1 MRPLK
6 LSFTRPA
13 KFFQPRPLRPL
24 RALRRWLAVAAC
36 VLGASAVQAQTI
48 ANTGGLSFGSF
59 VAGSGGTIAVA
70 TNGGRSKT
78 GGVMLVAQG
87 GSSTAAQFIVS
98 GTANATYVITLPS
111 DATVALSDGNGHSM
125 AVNSFVSYPSATGTL
140 SGAGTQILSVG
151 ATLTVGNAQ
160 APGSYTGSFPVTV
173 NYN

>member
-6 LSFTRPA
+6 LSFTMPIQ
-13 KFFQPRPLRPL
+13 FFQPHPL
-24 RALRRWLAVAAC
+24 RALRRWLALAAC
-36 VLGASAVQAQTI
+36 VLGASAVQAQITI
-48 ANTGGLSFGSF
+48 VNTGGLSFGSF

-87 GSSTAAQFIVS
+87 GSSTAAQFTVS
-98 GTANATYVITLPS
+98 GTAAATYVITLPS